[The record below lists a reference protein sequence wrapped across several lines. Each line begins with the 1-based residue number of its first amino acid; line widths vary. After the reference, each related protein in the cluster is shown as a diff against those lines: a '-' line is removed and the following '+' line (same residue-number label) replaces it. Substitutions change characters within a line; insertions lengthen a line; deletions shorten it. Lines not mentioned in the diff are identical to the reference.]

1 MSKVEDFL
9 SQYSS
14 TTTVKNYKTAL
25 RHYFKVFY
33 TNLGLV
39 EAVEEYFKTPK
50 TEAEYENDFTKFF
63 ITIKDRPPI
72 TINVLI
78 SIVKQFLLENDIE
91 FSEKLLRRLMRKRSG
106 SGPVSTDRIPTGE
119 ELKRII
125 SHMSLCWRAFILVL
139 VSSRMRR
146 GEALSMSL
154 DDLDLTKRARNVIL
168 QKLSFYRGIFDLFGR
183 ASKPIPLQFLL
194 MGFSIMILLL
204 RHSIRGHTF
213 NSLFHDT
220 YAFVAIIGSGH
231 KRSSG

>member
-14 TTTVKNYKTAL
+14 QITVKNYRTAL

-33 TNLGLV
+33 PNLGLD

-50 TEAEYENDFTKFF
+50 IEAEYENDFTKFF

-78 SIVKQFLLENDIE
+78 SIVKQFLLENDVE
-91 FSEKLLRRLMRKRSG
+91 FSEKFLRRLRRKRSG
-106 SGPVSTDRIPTGE
+106 SGLVSTDRIPTGE

-139 VSSRMRR
+139 VSSGMRR

-154 DDLDLTKRARNVIL
+154 DDLDLTKIPARIHIRAKNTKSRTQRVVFISDEARIHLTEWLKIRPNILRKYAKKRMRAHTDAYIRNL
-168 QKLSFYRGIFDLFGR
+168 
-183 ASKPIPLQFLL
+183 
-194 MGFSIMILLL
+194 
-204 RHSIRGHTF
+204 
-213 NSLFHDT
+213 
-220 YAFVAIIGSGH
+220 
-231 KRSSG
+231 